1 MSKQI
6 RLALVVAKPGHL
18 WNGLHSLLRTVPQIE
33 IIAEAKDASVLLN
46 MDADLQPDLLL
57 LDANLFDEDTWPGI
71 TRIKDEWPDTQCVA
85 LVEDDQQR
93 CKSKEAG
100 ADLVLNKGY
109 PAAKLVALIEDLL
122 SQGDPGDLIDSTSQG
137 EI

>member
-71 TRIKDEWPDTQCVA
+71 TRIKDEWSMTLTFEV
-85 LVEDDQQR
+85 R
-93 CKSKEAG
+93 CYSFQFFGFITAFG
-100 ADLVLNKGY
+100 SCNIY
-109 PAAKLVALIEDLL
+109 
-122 SQGDPGDLIDSTSQG
+122 S
-137 EI
+137 